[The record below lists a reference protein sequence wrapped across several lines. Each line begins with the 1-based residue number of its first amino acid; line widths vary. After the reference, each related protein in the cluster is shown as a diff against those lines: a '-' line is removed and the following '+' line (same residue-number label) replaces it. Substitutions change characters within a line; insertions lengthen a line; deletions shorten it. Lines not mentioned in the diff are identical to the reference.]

1 MVVINPMVYACLEIM
16 NCADPYTIHKIKG
29 IT

>member
-1 MVVINPMVYACLEIM
+1 MIVIDPMVYACLEIM
-16 NCADPYTIHKIKG
+16 DCTDPYTIHKIEG